1 MSNHFL
7 AINRGVSGTKISD
20 ITFATSSTAAADFE
34 LRIADVD
41 AQGKVMTDKD
51 VRMAIEAFKIAIGS
65 IPYTKF
71 PPL

>member
-1 MSNHFL
+1 MSNHFI

-20 ITFATSSTAAADFE
+20 LTFGTSSSASADFE

-51 VRMAIEAFKIAIGS
+51 VRLAIEAFKLAIGS
-65 IPYTKF
+65 VPYTKF